1 MKKLA
6 KSKKIVLISVVSFV
20 CILAI
25 VLGCVFGLKPKKPEA
40 LTDAQLLA
48 KDINRSAVSKSKTYA
63 CESAVYDSVCTVKDI
78 NFSNEKYFVYEK
90 DGNQIVSL
98 YKKNSD
104 ESYSYKQITETVEN
118 GGFVENDAESYK
130 VEKMSDNFVILSS
143 IYASEADSI
152 TTNKVMKVI
161 CVSDYENPTV
171 IYEFDSRNKNYVTE
185 LGNLTLN
192 DNYFAFFYFK
202 DVDSNLVGGK
212 MDVVFG
218 KLANYALSENE
229 IIEIKDRDIKIFANE
244 FEFQG
249 NESFVY
255 LKIKNEIFLIS
266 EVGEVQVYSNFQS
279 LDDVSYR
286 FSEIK
291 FGSVLVE
298 KRTVLRDETKN
309 SSKAVIEDSESAV
322 YEYSILDFGKDIKV
336 HSLSLGDGYAK
347 ISTTNLGDLNYYYLC
362 EQKIVNNVL
371 QEEYLSKYLDL
382 DFKTVLR
389 YDSKL
394 NEIVLYAKGD
404 KFLTNSKF
412 IDSKNSS
419 IKELKLTANET
430 SDSERLEYSLA
441 QTDVTTDVFVVSTDS
456 GRGLMRIDGSFV
468 VDPKN
473 GEFSNIWPVYGKNV
487 LAKDFYGKYFV
498 LNTETGSKTEILDLF
513 EDVGIFDLS
522 KFGFDG
528 YLTKKDNKI
537 TLQNFNGNILL
548 DDIVESKIYYQST
561 NNGGIVEFVNE
572 NNEKVVIR
580 FKAKSSIT
588 FSKSETLNYSTES
601 NTTPTNSTA
610 YGYNNITLYGKY
622 YYSEVGNRY
631 KIGTMSYSGT
641 EPQIIKITMEPGYY
655 LNSIT
660 FYFTYIATYDMGFKD
675 CTIGYDGWTS
685 LTGIDDSENVK
696 WTVSIQNN
704 TYVYERRQTFTGLAK
719 SFISGF
725 RDKEVEIDGDR
736 KTVYEIEAN
745 TNGGYGFAVMDSIS
759 WLAFVGDNVKV
770 DHPTKTGYSFAS
782 FTLSGM
788 DTSTHYY
795 RYTQGGYPAQ
805 TNDTSKTFTNSSYV
819 YFQTLRQTYGTVTF
833 TYYWSARSY
842 VITYDANGGT
852 GTSQTQSVTYD
863 ATFTTLA
870 KTTFTK
876 FGYTLSKWNTSADGS
891 GTNYSTSTSYT
902 WGTASNVTLYA
913 IWSANLY
920 QIIVNVDGGNIP
932 EGASQFTPSAGEV
945 FPYNEDT
952 TIRYYKTNG
961 TLAYGGFI
969 WTLEKMTYIL
979 VSTEEEGV
987 YYYSQDGSTKTE
999 VNSKTGS
1006 VYYKGTTYYYSSF
1019 ETEGYNTIRMTI
1031 DWKQINAS
1039 TVSDG
1044 VEELVDAYYKLTNYD
1059 TWFTI
1064 DSTSRTG
1071 YIFSDWYVKVRK
1083 LSSVTGEFTHYYG
1096 ESSDSYYT
1104 STTNT
1109 FRTSAP
1115 NQNTFK
1121 NLVCENQ
1128 FTFSNITAEWTP
1140 ITYNLTYNYNDG
1152 EISGT
1157 NPTTA
1162 TYNSVFYLVKPT
1174 KKGYTF
1180 NGWTISGADNTLH
1193 YYGSTQLLVFG
1204 TSSTSF
1210 SVEAKYNYFKNLT
1223 SVDGA
1228 TITISA
1234 MWTVNTYTVI
1244 YNSTSGDFSNS
1255 YLNGISTITYS
1266 DYTFCTLQRS
1276 TICKSDIKKLNAS
1289 LTIYALVYLT
1299 EPDITGVLM
1308 ISTTEQGTY
1317 YSYQEKTALFITN
1330 TINVRK
1336 SGGVISYNGIMYYY
1350 CASDGFVSGDR
1361 RSDAP
1366 ELANTSFSA
1375 TNLSSAAQLLA
1386 ATYQKKY
1393 YKEYSYDSTYSFVKP
1408 TKKGYTLN
1416 GWFLNDME
1424 SGTTHY
1430 FGGDSIETLTN
1441 TATTYSLN
1449 AKYTTFKNLRSTA
1462 GNVYANAKWRPNTY
1476 NITYKLNGGEWGDD
1490 SIHPA
1495 SATYD
1500 IVFQVSNPA
1509 TAPLGYTFSS
1519 WVISGIS
1526 GTWYYGKGSSSSSL
1540 IETEAT
1546 SGIIR
1551 STYFKNLNYTDGA
1564 TVTFSA
1570 VYSANQYNVNFVE
1583 NGTGVT
1589 LNNST
1594 VQASYNSSFTAN
1606 NPMRVGYTFTGWA
1619 LSGLSDEIEHT
1630 YHNYTSS
1637 SAYST
1642 VNFDSS
1648 NGLYVN
1654 SINPNLNILVK
1665 SDYGSYCGFL
1675 NLHYITGATVT
1686 LTANWTPSNYTITY
1700 HYALNS
1706 NFSSFPEIE
1715 TANTI
1720 SNMKNTKTQTITFD
1734 QYFTTFSNAR
1744 YDGQD
1749 NAVNL
1754 PTGYLVKQWVI
1765 VVNKELTGVTS
1776 SQSSSYVCSAS
1787 TEYMFDYNFYLAH
1800 AGDGNQ
1806 ITSIHAYVIY
1816 QSVSITIKYF
1826 DATSEDGFN
1835 KMGNYTN
1842 TSTIKINYGSL
1853 VGIPTSSFDEFV
1865 GYMISPNMYYA
1876 GQVAKEVSVTSYVF
1890 DSVTYTAEP
1899 GCSIKWGISNTSAY
1913 NSDDPVFYLYAVYST
1928 EFTGKTT
1935 IRNNTSENI
1944 YVTVTATNRYD
1955 FSYGNRVYEKK
1966 AITGLDYK
1974 YLMVQPG
1981 QVLVVYEN
1989 STSSSVTKY
1998 KTKPSDLESE
2008 KFFAAFGSYPQT
2020 YVGDSLNTTL
2030 KNASLSE
2037 DGNTYTTMIDSTETK
2052 LTGYTVNGVKY
2063 AKLDGCSKPYSSSYK
2078 FFSGETV
2085 SSNQTYFFYVEPIVS
2100 VFVEKKDF
2108 GSYVFRTI
2116 DCMGSMAF
2124 NSSGDDNL
2132 WENSNIRTF
2141 LNDKFYNE
2149 SSLNSVVETTK
2160 VWNNVVGDYN
2170 DGSGNST
2177 IDNIWLMSAE
2187 EMVRDKEG
2195 DWTSAKQQFESNN
2208 GYYRKITL
2216 DLETSDLSTATYTS
2230 IGASK
2235 KSYFY
2240 YRTAGKDSS
2249 SVAYTYSS
2257 WISLNASI
2265 VNTYYAFYPSFAVN
2279 LDGITLPSASEQP
2292 ERELSSL
2299 DSAYFSTKT
2308 LDTSSYKYGIVNNI
2322 GTTDI
2327 YVRVKQEGMDYT
2339 YSGAYDCE
2347 VLGSSLSVFYAAW
2360 NEQVIILGSG
2370 TICYFRISSSAN
2382 FEDYLAIYTD
2392 VDSLTN
2398 DGGVIFDES
2407 NLPFTQDSAYP
2418 TLAYYG
2424 AYPQTFVGAFVSS
2437 QLYDMYGAGCLSETG
2452 KQYVVES
2459 LVNNGNDYYPCILN
2473 EYYYYDS
2480 TTSSYDYNRRVVM
2493 YDFSSYGCY
2502 PYDSSYT
2509 FSTEYDPIDDLINN
2523 LNGIGFFFVDPIE
2536 FIVTGYQGEDGDGNP
2551 CYNLM
2556 QTCVVTSSLCDNLP
2570 AIGNEWSESRLNQKV
2585 NGYSGA
2591 DDFYNNTG
2599 MCDYSWESI
2608 EIKNNMRL
2616 ITGSSSSRSCV
2627 NVIDSGD
2634 ATWDPITLPSV
2645 WELFNLFDGTGSL
2658 DESGSPF
2665 FYGDYTLSCTTLMY
2679 TSDFAL
2685 SLGVKY
2691 GSFLTRTVSDYYSD
2705 GVYVV
2710 ELNGLCGELS
2720 MNVVDTANYITLSQ
2734 YGIIVSTARIM
2745 YW

>member
-1 MKKLA
+1 MYRTLNYKSSKKGNTNMKKLA

-202 DVDSNLVGGK
+202 DVDSKMVNGK
-212 MDVVFG
+212 MNVVFG
-218 KLANYALSENE
+218 KLANHELSENE

-382 DFKTVLR
+382 DFKTVLS
-389 YDSKL
+389 YDSKS
-394 NEIVLYAKGD
+394 NENVLYAKGD
-404 KFLTNSKF
+404 KFLTNSKL

-419 IKELKLTANET
+419 IKEFKITANET
-430 SDSERLEYSLA
+430 ADSEKVEYSLA
-441 QTDVTTDVFVVSTDS
+441 QTNVTTDVFAVSTDIGS
-456 GRGLMRIDGSFV
+456 GLMRIDGSFV
-468 VDPKN
+468 IDPKN
-473 GEFSNIWPVYGKNV
+473 GEFTRVWPVYGKNV

-660 FYFTYIATYDMGFKD
+660 FYFTYIATYDMGFKN

-696 WTVSIQNN
+696 WTVSIQDN

-736 KTVYEIEAN
+736 KTVYGIEAN
-745 TNGGYGFAVMDSIS
+745 TNNGYGFAVMDSIS

-770 DHPTKTGYSFAS
+770 THPTRTGYSFSS
-782 FTLSGM
+782 FTISGM
-788 DTSTHYY
+788 DSSTHYY
-795 RYTQGGYPAQ
+795 RYTQGSYPAQ
-805 TNDTSKTFTNSSYV
+805 TNYTSKTFTNSSYV

-833 TYYWSARSY
+833 TYYWTARSY
-842 VITYDANGGT
+842 VITYNANGGT
-852 GTSQTQSVTYD
+852 GTTQTQSVTYD
-863 ATFTTLA
+863 SSFNPRTSAFTRV
-870 KTTFTK
+870 
-876 FGYTLSKWNTSADGS
+876 GYTFSKWNTSADGS
-891 GTNYSTSTSYT
+891 GISYSVSTSYT
-902 WGTASNVTLYA
+902 WNTASDTTLYA
-913 IWSANLY
+913 IWTANTYFISYDLNQGSASTTPAFGTY
-920 QIIVNVDGGNIP
+920 HPTTATFD
-932 EGASQFTPSAGEV
+932 SQFYLSKP
-945 FPYNEDT
+945 
-952 TIRYYKTNG
+952 
-961 TLAYGGFI
+961 
-969 WTLEKMTYIL
+969 
-979 VSTEEEGV
+979 
-987 YYYSQDGSTKTE
+987 TKT
-999 VNSKTGS
+999 
-1006 VYYKGTTYYYSSF
+1006 
-1019 ETEGYNTIRMTI
+1019 GYTFAHWQTRNC
-1031 DWKQINAS
+1031 S
-1039 TVSDG
+1039 T
-1044 VEELVDAYYKLTNYD
+1044 D
-1059 TWFTI
+1059 T
-1064 DSTSRTG
+1064 
-1071 YIFSDWYVKVRK
+1071 V
-1083 LSSVTGEFTHYYG
+1083 HYYG
-1096 ESSDSYYT
+1096 YDDDG
-1104 STTNT
+1104 
-1109 FRTSAP
+1109 SASREFGGDGEAFDGCAG
-1115 NQNTFK
+1115 TYFK
-1121 NLVCENQ
+1121 NLHSTSGATVKL
-1128 FTFSNITAEWTP
+1128 TAIWSANTYN
-1140 ITYNLTYNYNDG
+1140 ITYNYDG
-1152 EISGT
+1152 GSISGT

-1162 TYNSVFYLVKPT
+1162 TYDSVFNLAQPT
-1174 KKGYTF
+1174 KLGYTF
-1180 NGWTISGADNTLH
+1180 SGWIISGCDSTKHN
-1193 YYGSTQLLVFG
+1193 YGT
-1204 TSSTSF
+1204 TSSCSSYNSYNSFDVNTTST
-1210 SVEAKYNYFKNLT
+1210 YFKNLT
-1223 SVDGA
+1223 AVNGA
-1228 TITISA
+1228 TVTIRPKWNPNSYTVNYGVNGGTFSSVTYSSTSSPLSLEIYDPSVFIGYNDMIILKTDSSVTLYCVGYCNNSSGFMLLSKSPSGA
-1234 MWTVNTYTVI
+1234 KYGYMYMSGTTILSKGSVNTY
-1244 YNSTSGDFSNS
+1244 
-1255 YLNGISTITYS
+1255 STITY
-1266 DYTFCTLQRS
+1266 
-1276 TICKSDIKKLNAS
+1276 N
-1289 LTIYALVYLT
+1289 
-1299 EPDITGVLM
+1299 GVD
-1308 ISTTEQGTY
+1308 
-1317 YSYQEKTALFITN
+1317 
-1330 TINVRK
+1330 
-1336 SGGVISYNGIMYYY
+1336 YYY
-1350 CASDGFVSGDR
+1350 NFPNFSGTSCTFIRNGLSYDGESISGNSVYEMALKLIKEYAGNS
-1361 RSDAP
+1361 RSDTCYF
-1366 ELANTSFSA
+1366 N
-1375 TNLSSAAQLLA
+1375 
-1386 ATYQKKY
+1386 
-1393 YKEYSYDSTYSFVKP
+1393 KEYSNSKNIHKT
-1408 TKKGYTLN
+1408 GYTFTGWELSNMEN
-1416 GWFLNDME
+1416 GVTHTFT
-1424 SGTTHY
+1424 SGAGSLTD
-1430 FGGDSIETLTN
+1430 DSE
-1441 TATTYSLN
+1441 TYSLDST
-1449 AKYTTFKNLRSTA
+1449 YTTFKNLRATSGTVSA
-1462 GNVYANAKWRPNTY
+1462 VANWKANTY
-1476 NITYKLNGGEWGDD
+1476 NLTYDLNGGEWGDD

-1495 SATYD
+1495 SATYGT
-1500 IVFQVSNPA
+1500 VFQVSNPA

-1519 WVISGIS
+1519 WKISALNGVFS
-1526 GTWYYGKGSSSSSL
+1526 YGSSSNSL
-1540 IETEAT
+1540 INFYAGSTT
-1546 SGIIR
+1546 YKTIGKGY
-1551 STYFKNLNYTDGA
+1551 TYFKNLNYTDGA

-1570 VYSANQYNVNFVE
+1570 VYSANKYNVNFVE

-1654 SINPNLNILVK
+1654 SINSNLNILVK
-1665 SDYGSYCGFL
+1665 SDYGSYCDFL

-1754 PTGYLVKQWVI
+1754 PTGYIASGWVI

-1853 VGIPTSSFDEFV
+1853 VGIPTSSFDEFA

-1899 GCSIKWGISNTSAY
+1899 GCNIKWGISNTSAY

-1974 YLMVQPG
+1974 YLIVQPG

-2257 WISLNASI
+2257 WISLTASI

-2299 DSAYFSTKT
+2299 DSTYFSTKT

-2347 VLGSSLSVFYAAW
+2347 VLGSNLSVFYAAW
-2360 NEQVIILGSG
+2360 NEQVIILGSS

-2407 NLPFTQDSAYP
+2407 NLPFTQGSAYP

-2424 AYPQTFVGAFVSS
+2424 AYPQTFVGASVSND
-2437 QLYDMYGAGCLSETG
+2437 LYAMYGAGYLSETG
-2452 KQYVVES
+2452 KQYEVES
-2459 LVNNGNDYYPCILN
+2459 LVNNGNDYNLCILN
-2473 EYYYYDS
+2473 EYYYYDF
-2480 TTSSYDYNRRVVM
+2480 TTSNYDYNRRVVM

-2509 FSTEYDPIDDLINN
+2509 FSTDYSPIDDLINN

-2536 FIVTGYQGEDGDGNP
+2536 FIVTGYQGEYGDDS

-2570 AIGNEWSESRLNQKV
+2570 AIGNEWSGSNLNEKV
-2585 NGYSGA
+2585 NGS
-2591 DDFYNNTG
+2591 DPNDFCGNTR
-2599 MCDYSWESI
+2599 MCEYSWESI
-2608 EIKNNMRL
+2608 ETMNNMRL

-2627 NVIDSGD
+2627 DVIDSGT

-2658 DESGSPF
+2658 AESDSSF
-2665 FYGDYTLSCTTLMY
+2665 FYGDYTLSCTTLTY

-2720 MNVVDTANYITLSQ
+2720 MNTVDTANYITLSQ

-2745 YW
+2745 Y